1 MLPRAAGSADGGST
15 DTGSTDAGSTDG
27 GNTERR
33 ARYRQRVGAWP
44 SVSAA
49 GVGAVG
55 VRVSDEDDDAA
66 TARES
71 AQRTFFVAALAAAAT
86 VGARPAQTAVLGKL
100 GLRTAAGSVRG
111 GGGVIIGAITLVGD
125 HPTCDQVAPSLPA
138 GRTSA
143 LPLGVVGWVVGLVAC
158 LCVVSTGGAGSRSCD
173 STLSRCMK
181 WSRLALM
188 GCLLRIGRRSGW
200 KGEATLASLVKRG
213 VVTVSQR
220 HDSMGASRPRR
231 QGSKA
236 TRRRQKLGGVT

>member
-1 MLPRAAGSADGGST
+1 MLPRAAGSADAGST
-15 DTGSTDAGSTDG
+15 DAGSTDAGSTDG

-86 VGARPAQTAVLGKL
+86 VGARPAHTAVLGKL
-100 GLRTAAGSVRG
+100 GLSTAAGSVRG

-138 GRTSA
+138 GRTHAAPPS
-143 LPLGVVGWVVGLVAC
+143 PLGVVGWVVGLVAC

-173 STLSRCMK
+173 STLSHCMK

-188 GCLLRIGRRSGW
+188 GCLLRIGRRAWMEGREGCCEFGQTKS
-200 KGEATLASLVKRG
+200 TLFYEPSF
-213 VVTVSQR
+213 
-220 HDSMGASRPRR
+220 
-231 QGSKA
+231 
-236 TRRRQKLGGVT
+236 